1 MKNILLIFFLVNLS
15 MTMQAQNAVSGTV
28 KDASNSMPLEGVEV
42 YFPQLE
48 KGSVTDS
55 SGNFKLNNLPKGNY
69 KLLASYIG
77 YETFSKTL
85 LLEAGA
91 NKIDIVLSPSAIEM
105 EEVIVST
112 PFHKL
117 QRENVMKVERANI
130 SELRASGAV
139 TLSDGLTNIPGVESV
154 TTGMGIGKPV
164 IRGLSSNRVVV
175 YTQGVRLE
183 NQQFGDEHGLG
194 ISDAGI
200 ESVEVIKG
208 PSSLLYGSDA
218 MGGVLY
224 LNPEKFAPSNTTLGD
239 LNLNYFSNTIGL
251 NGNAG
256 LQTSGEKFKFLIR
269 GSAASH
275 ADYKT
280 GEGDRV
286 TNTRFGEYDL
296 KTGIAYQLSNFK
308 TELRYNYNDLKLGI
322 PEEIGAQ
329 EKDRTPVAPY
339 QEIENHILSTK
350 TNIFFKNSSLQAIFG
365 YTFNNRKEFEE
376 EDLAVVTALDMELK
390 TLSYNVQYNLPK
402 LGELET
408 IFGVQGMHQNNANFG
423 EEILI
428 PDAVTNDIGFLGT
441 SHLHF
446 KNGHDLQLGLRFDR
460 RAIQGEAN
468 GNPNEMDYIAPLDR
482 SFNSFNSAIGY
493 KWDFLKNFLGRINL
507 ASGFRAPN
515 LAELTSNGVHEGT
528 NRYEVGNPDLKRER
542 NIQTDL
548 SLEYNNKHIE
558 LYVNGFYNS
567 IQDYIFIEPNGEF
580 VGADAVFLYTQQ
592 DANLYGG
599 EIGVHLHPHPLDWLH
614 MESSFETVTGKT
626 KSGDFLPL
634 IPANRWTNT
643 FRVEFSKPQ
652 KTLKNSYLFVTLQS
666 FFRQNNTSFFE
677 TATAGYNLLNM
688 GLGGR
693 LLLGKQPLEFRIS
706 ANNILDKTYISHL
719 SRLKIDGIPNIG
731 RNISLGLSLPI

>member
-1 MKNILLIFFLVNLS
+1 MSV
-15 MTMQAQNAVSGTV
+15 QGQNAVSGTV
-28 KDASNSMPLEGVEV
+28 TDASNGMPLEGVEV

-48 KGSVTDS
+48 KGSVTDNK
-55 SGNFKLNNLPKGNY
+55 GYFKLNNLPKGNY
-69 KLLASYIG
+69 KLLASFIG
-77 YETFSKTL
+77 FETFSKTL
-85 LLEAGA
+85 SLVEGE
-91 NKIDIVLSPSAIEM
+91 NKLDIILSPSAIEM

-130 SELRASGAV
+130 SELRANGAV

-200 ESVEVIKG
+200 ESIEVIKG

-239 LNLNYFSNTIGL
+239 VNLNYFSNTIGL

-256 LQTSGEKFKFLIR
+256 LQTSGEKFKFLVR

-280 GEGDRV
+280 GDGERV
-286 TNTRFGEYDL
+286 TNSRFSEYDL
-296 KTGIAYQLSNFK
+296 KTGMAYQVANFK

-322 PEEIGAQ
+322 PEEIGSQ
-329 EKDRTPVAPY
+329 ETERTPVAPY
-339 QEIENHILSTK
+339 QEIGNHILSSK
-350 TNIFFKNSSLQAIFG
+350 TNVFFKNSSLQAIFG
-365 YTFNNRKEFEE
+365 YTYNNRKEFEE

-402 LGELET
+402 IGELET

-468 GNPNEMDYIAPLDR
+468 GNPGEMDYIAPLDR
-482 SFNSFNSAIGY
+482 SFNSFNSSIGY
-493 KWDFLKNFLGRINL
+493 KWDFPKNFLGRINL

-528 NRYEVGNPDLKRER
+528 NRYEIGNPDLKRER

-558 LYVNGFYNS
+558 LYANGFYNT

-592 DANLYGG
+592 DAKLYGG

-652 KTLKNSYLFVTLQS
+652 KTLQNSYLFVTLQS

-688 GLGGR
+688 GLGGQ
-693 LLLGKQPLEFRIS
+693 LLLGKQPLQFRIS